1 MSDKYEFPLLMRS
14 TATGLVLLVEKY
26 STIHGRVSGTVKSLG
41 HGHSH
46 SLNTVGDYRDDW
58 CLSVFEPFEPIM
70 CKTKE

>member
-1 MSDKYEFPLLMRS
+1 MSGKYKFPLLMRS

-26 STIHGRVSGTVKSLG
+26 STIPDRVSGTVKSLG
-41 HGHSH
+41 HGHS
-46 SLNTVGDYRDDW
+46 LNTVGDYREDW